1 MTIEHDHAREL
12 LAVLRHLVLT
22 DQPPIR
28 GYHRAAE
35 AIGLDGERYQRHMG
49 QVCSRIDVAT
59 FNAGYPMLATH
70 MVRTPE
76 GEIHP
81 DAFRGQWEQ
90 FRDECTELVLSH
102 RWTPEQLD
110 EVLGALNALGPV
122 GAISMWNNIREREA
136 KKPGYIR
143 YNLHRKVKPKP
154 KA

>member
-12 LAVLRHLVLT
+12 LAVLRQRVLT
-22 DQPPIR
+22 GQPPIN
-28 GYHRAAE
+28 GYNRAAE

-81 DAFRGQWEQ
+81 DAFGNDWEP
-90 FRDECTELVLSH
+90 FKAECIAVVLSH
-102 RWTPEQLD
+102 CWTAEQLA
-110 EVLGALNALGPV
+110 EVLGALNALGSS
-122 GAISMWNNIREREA
+122 GAISMWNNIRQREA
-136 KKPGYIR
+136 SKPGFIR
-143 YNLHRKVKPKP
+143 YNLHRKVKPQT
-154 KA
+154 